1 MQDEIWSEV
10 VLKRLRTVR
19 ERTKEGLFGSV
30 PYSFMSSAL
39 RARYTVLFCLLWL
52 VATCIQ
58 FFECIRV
65 LKVPKKI
72 SIYVLHVLVE
82 IGMFVLNVLV
92 EIGMFVFNR
101 SRFNTT
107 YAYTVFFFLVNLALY
122 WL

>member
-1 MQDEIWSEV
+1 MKSGAKTQ

-72 SIYVLHVLVE
+72 SIYVLH
-82 IGMFVLNVLV
+82 
-92 EIGMFVFNR
+92 R
-101 SRFNTT
+101 SRGNWHVCIKSFS
-107 YAYTVFFFLVNLALY
+107 V
-122 WL
+122 

>member
-72 SIYVLHVLVE
+72 STYVLHL
-82 IGMFVLNVLV
+82 
-92 EIGMFVFNR
+92 
-101 SRFNTT
+101 SRGNWHVCIKSFS
-107 YAYTVFFFLVNLALY
+107 V
-122 WL
+122 